1 MEFTVDKDTKDLNPL
16 LSDAVEMEVDTIAK
30 TPPPVDRSLDAKK
43 QILVVDDDPLIA
55 KLLKEPLEKAGFSVK
70 VASHGLE
77 ALQTVKDKQP
87 DLIILDIL
95 MPMLDGF
102 KTARLLKFDKRF
114 KDIPI
119 IVLTSRATEGERK
132 IGEQVGAN
140 EFLLK
145 PFRLPQVLDVVKRY
159 LNA

>member
-1 MEFTVDKDTKDLNPL
+1 MRIERSNETATVAT
-16 LSDAVEMEVDTIAK
+16 DAEDSFQSPVTEVQG
-30 TPPPVDRSLDAKK
+30 KK
-43 QILVVDDDPLIA
+43 KVLVVDDDPLVV
-55 KLLKEPLEKAGFSVK
+55 KVLQDPLKRAGYDVE

-77 ALQTVKDKQP
+77 ALQKVKEKRP

-95 MPMLDGF
+95 MPLMDGF
-102 KTARLLKFDKRF
+102 KVARFLKFDKRF

-132 IGEQVGAN
+132 MGEKVGAN
-140 EFLLK
+140 EFLYK
-145 PFRLPQVLDVVKRY
+145 PFRLPHVLDVVQRY

>member
-1 MEFTVDKDTKDLNPL
+1 MTLMVEKEKKVENPL
-16 LSDAVEMEVDTIAK
+16 LDDAVETRTAPATLSAPSPD
-30 TPPPVDRSLDAKK
+30 K

-55 KLLKEPLEKAGFSVK
+55 RLLKEPLEKAGYSVK

-77 ALQTVKDKQP
+77 ALQTVKDRRP

-145 PFRLPQVLDVVKRY
+145 PFRLPQVLEVVRRY

>member
-1 MEFTVDKDTKDLNPL
+1 MEIQDEVKDALITNTLQ
-16 LSDAVEMEVDTIAK
+16 SDVLEGDG
-30 TPPPVDRSLDAKK
+30 RK
-43 QILVVDDDPLIA
+43 QILVVDDDPLIV
-55 KLLKEPLEKAGFSVK
+55 KILREPLEREGYSVR

-77 ALQTVKDKQP
+77 ALQEVKTNRP

-102 KTARLLKFDKRF
+102 KVARLLKFDKRF

-132 IGEQVGAN
+132 MGQQVGAN
-140 EFLLK
+140 EFLYK
-145 PFRLPQVLDVVKRY
+145 PFRYPQVLDVVRRY
-159 LNA
+159 LDA

>member
-1 MEFTVDKDTKDLNPL
+1 MTLTVEKEKRHENPL
-16 LSDAVEMEVDTIAK
+16 LDDAVETRTAPP
-30 TPPPVDRSLDAKK
+30 TPSAPSADK

-55 KLLKEPLEKAGFSVK
+55 RLLKEPLEKAGYSVK

-77 ALQTVKDKQP
+77 ALQTVKDKRP

-145 PFRLPQVLDVVKRY
+145 PFRLPQVLEVVRRY